1 MAQTVAVIS
10 AEEYLDYCDK
20 ALDQYADALN
30 ALGDDLV
37 NERLDVPG
45 SNSAFALTAHVCGV
59 MGRWAR
65 QVNRGIVVERDRD
78 AEFAATGSVPEALAL
93 LEAARVRLHEDVAA
107 SDFRARPALPPAED
121 HEAATATQGDILLHV
136 YEEVAQHLGHLDV
149 TRDVLLARRA

>member
-1 MAQTVAVIS
+1 MIS
-10 AEEYLDYCDK
+10 AEEFLDYCDK
-20 ALDQYADALN
+20 ALDQYVDALN

-37 NERLDVPG
+37 NARLDVPG

-78 AEFAATGSVPEALAL
+78 AEFGASGTVAEALAL
-93 LEAARVRLHEDVAA
+93 LAAARTRLHEDVAA
-107 SDFRARPALPPAED
+107 SDFRAHPLLPPTDD
-121 HEAATATQGDILLHV
+121 HESASATQGDILLHV

-149 TRDVLLARRA
+149 TRDVLLAGRG